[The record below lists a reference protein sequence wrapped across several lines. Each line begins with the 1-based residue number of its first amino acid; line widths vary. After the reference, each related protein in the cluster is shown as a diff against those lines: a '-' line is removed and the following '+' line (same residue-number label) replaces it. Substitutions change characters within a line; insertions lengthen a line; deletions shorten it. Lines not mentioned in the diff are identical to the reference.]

1 MRGRARIRHMPTRW
15 AHFRLREELYEQAQK
30 VAEADRRSLSNWFAL
45 VVERALEDESR
56 EPAEQSARPALFQRQ
71 RTRCALPRGRW
82 SLPVPGLRSVR
93 PGSVQSRT

>member
-45 VVERALEDESR
+45 VVERAL
-56 EPAEQSARPALFQRQ
+56 AEQDTQKEARQP
-71 RTRCALPRGRW
+71 
-82 SLPVPGLRSVR
+82 
-93 PGSVQSRT
+93 